1 MKDENRNAGA
11 DRERAMERKAMKV
24 KPKLHP
30 SALRPHPSHE
40 SGQVLV
46 WTIVM
51 LPLLLALVGLV
62 FDGGMLFVQHRRARW
77 AADGAA
83 VVAAS
88 EIGRRTVRRH
98 GP

>member
-77 AADGAA
+77 AAACGGGGGPGGAA
-83 VVAAS
+83 RVPRRP
-88 EIGRRTVRRH
+88 GR
-98 GP
+98 P